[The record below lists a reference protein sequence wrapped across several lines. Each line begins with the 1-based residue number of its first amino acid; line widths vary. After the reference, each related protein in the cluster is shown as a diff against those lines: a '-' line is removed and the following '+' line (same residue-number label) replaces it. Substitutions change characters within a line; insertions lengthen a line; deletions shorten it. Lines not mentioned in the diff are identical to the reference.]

1 MRVVTDNAYDK
12 LFRRYSP
19 EQLDMAKVGFEKA
32 NEFIGKFVKAGGLL
46 KGGSDPPR
54 GMAAL
59 LLHEALVMDVEAG
72 VPPMAAIQAATLNV
86 AKTFK
91 MDRDYGSVEAG
102 KIADLSIVEGNP
114 LEDIWMTQNVKM
126 VVMDGKVIDHD
137 FTNYQNPIPSFY
149 SNQSLPPD
157 IQISPLFLHEGDGPT
172 VLTVKSKE
180 MWPFHTVMLNGRPL
194 PTTFLSKEQLQAT
207 IPPDAVAQA
216 GTYFVTI
223 KSNGERFPNP
233 IGRI

>member
-1 MRVVTDNAYDK
+1 
-12 LFRRYSP
+12 
-19 EQLDMAKVGFEKA
+19 
-32 NEFIGKFVKAGGLL
+32 
-46 KGGSDPPR
+46 
-54 GMAAL
+54 
-59 LLHEALVMDVEAG
+59 
-72 VPPMAAIQAATLNV
+72 
-86 AKTFK
+86 
-91 MDRDYGSVEAG
+91 
-102 KIADLSIVEGNP
+102 
-114 LEDIWMTQNVKM
+114 MTQNVKM

-207 IPPDAVAQA
+207 IPPDAVAKA

-223 KSNGERFPNP
+223 KSNGERLPESNRAHLTVGFKA
-233 IGRI
+233 